1 MKYHIVMNWTVK
13 IKNKLK
19 TLPDQPGCYLMRD
32 ADGKIIYIGKAKS
45 LRKRVQSYFRP
56 HTLRT
61 APAKTRSLI
70 RSISSFDFI
79 ELKRMRK
86 RF

>member
-1 MKYHIVMNWTVK
+1 MQWSAE
-13 IKNKLK
+13 IKKKLRE
-19 TLPDQPGCYLMRD
+19 LPDCPGCYLMRD

-61 APAKTRSLI
+61 GTAKTRSLI
-70 RSISSFDFI
+70 RSIHDFNVI
-79 ELKRMRK
+79 ELKSDAEA
-86 RF
+86 